1 MFLFQGLCR
10 INVVAPAMLRFWRM
24 LSHCRGPCS
33 SPCNYPVTPFQEVC
47 TMGEALILLAANFLW
62 GAYHAVQP
70 GHGKTIA
77 AAYIVGARGR
87 PVDAW
92 ILGIFVTLSHTSG
105 IVLVGVLASLGLP
118 GLESKRIEVWLKVL
132 TGLLIIA
139 IGLWTLWTQRSLFNL
154 AGVAAAGAADGQDRA
169 HGHEH
174 KPVHLHA
181 HPPGDENGHAH
192 QPAHSHDGLPE
203 HSHVSA
209 HHDHPAGYHSHG
221 FGIQHSHDLTGIMS
235 RRPNLWT
242 LIGLGIAG
250 GLVPDPVALSL
261 LIRALTDGQVILGLI
276 GVFVFSL
283 GFAAVLVAVGV
294 VAAAVGKRLLD
305 WLTGPRAAL
314 LQLGMSVLI
323 VLVGVVLTVIAVGEM
338 APIVG
343 ASGPG

>member
-1 MFLFQGLCR
+1 
-10 INVVAPAMLRFWRM
+10 
-24 LSHCRGPCS
+24 
-33 SPCNYPVTPFQEVC
+33 
-47 TMGEALILLAANFLW
+47 MGEALILLATNFLW

-132 TGLLIIA
+132 TGMLIIV
-139 IGLWTLWTQRSLFNL
+139 IGLWTLWTQRALFSL
-154 AGVAAAGAADGQDRA
+154 AGATGTEPAAVPE
-169 HGHEH
+169 HGHGH
-174 KPVHLHA
+174 GPGPVPLHA
-181 HPPGDENGHAH
+181 HAHGDEHGQALPHV
-192 QPAHSHDGLPE
+192 HSHDGLPDQSHAGADHE
-203 HSHVSA
+203 HS
-209 HHDHPAGYHSHG
+209 AGYHSHG
-221 FGIQHSHDLTGIMS
+221 FGIQHSHDLNSVMS

-305 WLTGPRAAL
+305 WLTGPRAAR

-323 VLVGVVLTVIAVGEM
+323 VLVGLFLTVIAVGEM
-338 APIVG
+338 APIAG
-343 ASGPG
+343 APGPG